1 MSKELEK
8 AKARVILEKTKDYID
23 NYSGKID
30 SITINGEEVPLVD
43 KSANLLWDAGEFKA
57 ATFTQGVDKLDDSE
71 IDSEATS
78 YSDETLSLTFKKY
91 SFTQGEDKYIAC
103 AYAPPTLSYISS
115 DSANTSENEIALASE
130 DDDNNND
137 NDINIANIDD
147 SQVLYTTNE
156 VDNLNIQDS
165 SSTIIYSNDSTSEI
179 LFTNKGE

>member
-23 NYSGKID
+23 KYSGKIN

-71 IDSEATS
+71 IDSDATS

-91 SFTQGEDKYIAC
+91 SFTQGEDKYITS

-115 DSANTSENEIALASE
+115 NSTSTNENEIILASE
-130 DDDNNND
+130 EGDNNIININNDCTILSDCSNNNHEYNTITND
-137 NDINIANIDD
+137 N
-147 SQVLYTTNE
+147 L
-156 VDNLNIQDS
+156 
-165 SSTIIYSNDSTSEI
+165 II
-179 LFTNKGE
+179 TNKGE